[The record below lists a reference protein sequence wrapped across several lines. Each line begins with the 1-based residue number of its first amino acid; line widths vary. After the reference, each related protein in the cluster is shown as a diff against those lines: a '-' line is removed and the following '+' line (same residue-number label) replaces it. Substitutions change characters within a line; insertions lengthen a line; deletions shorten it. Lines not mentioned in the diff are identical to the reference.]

1 MKFEAMPLSAK
12 TRYSLK
18 VAKLEIATEI
28 QAAAIPHALAGRCV
42 VYLTANAMVDSL
54 FFLKCSTSCGCTN
67 GQCMTHDY
75 HNCPPRDI
83 LGAAKTGSGKTLAFV
98 VPLIERLYTEK
109 WSVDDGLA
117 AIVITPTRE
126 LALQV
131 FHCHY
136 TVHYHCYRYLHLIE
150 EIGGIA
156 ANIEIT
162 VSN

>member
-42 VYLTANAMVDSL
+42 V
-54 FFLKCSTSCGCTN
+54 KCSISCGCTN

>member
-42 VYLTANAMVDSL
+42 VYLTANAMVDS
-54 FFLKCSTSCGCTN
+54 
-67 GQCMTHDY
+67 HDY

>member
-42 VYLTANAMVDSL
+42 VYLTANAIVDSL
-54 FFLKCSTSCGCTN
+54 FFLKCSMSSGCTSCL
-67 GQCMTHDY
+67 CMTHEY
-75 HNCPPRDI
+75 QNRPPRDI

-131 FHCHY
+131 FHG
-136 TVHYHCYRYLHLIE
+136 HLYWSLSLLLLLTLERGDWWIS
-150 EIGGIA
+150 